1 MFKNYLITTYRN
13 LFRNKIN
20 TIINITGLTVSIA
33 CCVFIYV
40 FVRHEKTFDSFHANA
55 DRIYRIVS
63 DDRNA
68 QGASYQGYVSFPV
81 AKALRN
87 DFPNLETVTQVYV
100 NNMAVVSIN
109 DASSAKKVFEEKEMT
124 FADEYFLKT
133 FDYPVLAG
141 Q

>member
-55 DRIYRIVS
+55 DRIVRVTMDYNSGDAVNKVATTGTKVGPEFTR
-63 DDRNA
+63 
-68 QGASYQGYVSFPV
+68 SFPEV
-81 AKALRN
+81 ESYSR
-87 DFPNLETVTQVYV
+87 T
-100 NNMAVVSIN
+100 
-109 DASSAKKVFEEKEMT
+109 
-124 FADEYFLKT
+124 LK
-133 FDYPVLAG
+133 
-141 Q
+141 